1 MTVSVWTGHEM
12 IIHSAFET
20 SRARGRVTIAYRP
33 GTNTWQKLAAGPAP
47 RALKSGDVAV
57 WTGSR
62 MLVIGRTNEAYTP
75 ATNTW
80 RPIPGPGAPSSDVLG
95 WTGRQVRT

>member
-1 MTVSVWTGHEM
+1 
-12 IIHSAFET
+12 
-20 SRARGRVTIAYRP
+20 
-33 GTNTWQKLAAGPAP
+33 
-47 RALKSGDVAV
+47 
-57 WTGSR
+57 

-95 WTGRQVRT
+95 WTGRQVRS